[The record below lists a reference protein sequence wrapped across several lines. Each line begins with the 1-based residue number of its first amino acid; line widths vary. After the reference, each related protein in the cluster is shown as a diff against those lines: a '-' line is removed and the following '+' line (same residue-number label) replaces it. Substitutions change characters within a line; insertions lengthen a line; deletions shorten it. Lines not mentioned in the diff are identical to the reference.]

1 MTGLMVSSSF
11 KLLLA
16 QKSVESNTENI
27 QSLTIIILRPFVY
40 SLAERREFLELEQ
53 LISWQYSQQN

>member
-27 QSLTIIILRPFVY
+27 QSLTIIILRSFVY
-40 SLAERREFLELEQ
+40 SLAESRQFVELEQ